1 VEKFDCL
8 DYHVTENGTIML
20 DDQQDIQ
27 SEFNPYPFENR
38 TVTVTLSTTN
48 PDTNLTNTTEVNQ
61 TRADFIVSF
70 TRNL

>member
-1 VEKFDCL
+1 MEKFSCL

-27 SEFNPYPFENR
+27 SVFNPYPFENR
-38 TVTVTLSTTN
+38 TVTITLSATDPATNVTT
-48 PDTNLTNTTEVNQ
+48 TTEVNQ

-70 TRNL
+70 VRNL